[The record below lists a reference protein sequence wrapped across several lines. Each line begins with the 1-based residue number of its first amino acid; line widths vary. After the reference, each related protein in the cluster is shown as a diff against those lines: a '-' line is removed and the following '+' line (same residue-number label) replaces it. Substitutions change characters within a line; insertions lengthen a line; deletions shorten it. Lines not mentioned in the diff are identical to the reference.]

1 MKLKKFPVE
10 LIAIPMYFA
19 TIELE
24 RRWMKKHAEERGL
37 RGYNEADAK
46 TSLAMGTASVVV
58 KFAMAPLQARVMRAA
73 FDRRVVSHRSRVV
86 EVAIAMVGWDLIYY
100 WWHRANHRS
109 RIAWA
114 VHSQHHSSEYYNLS
128 TALRQGSPEHSGLLF
143 FPLLGFIGVSP
154 WANGVSGGLN
164 LIYQYWIH
172 TEAIDRMPK
181 WFERV
186 FNTPSHHRAHH
197 GVNPQYIDK
206 NYGGILI
213 SWDRLLGT
221 FEPEQERVVY
231 GLTKNLN
238 TYDLKVAIGGEFQ
251 AIERDVRSWRGLRAK
266 LGAVFMPPD
275 WTPKSESSALASASM
290 EY

>member
-1 MKLKKFPVE
+1 MKFKKFKVE
-10 LIAIPMYFA
+10 LLAIPMYFA

-46 TSLAMGTASVVV
+46 TSLAMGTASVVA
-58 KFAMAPLQARVMRAA
+58 KLALAPLQTRIMRAA

-143 FPLLGFIGVSP
+143 FPLL
-154 WANGVSGGLN
+154 
-164 LIYQYWIH
+164 
-172 TEAIDRMPK
+172 
-181 WFERV
+181 
-186 FNTPSHHRAHH
+186 
-197 GVNPQYIDK
+197 
-206 NYGGILI
+206 
-213 SWDRLLGT
+213 
-221 FEPEQERVVY
+221 
-231 GLTKNLN
+231 
-238 TYDLKVAIGGEFQ
+238 
-251 AIERDVRSWRGLRAK
+251 
-266 LGAVFMPPD
+266 
-275 WTPKSESSALASASM
+275 ESSALWKRSLNEIALTRLHGN
-290 EY
+290 